1 MAAATCTDDI
11 VRDIPETLWNGLENG
26 RFGRDRLIELDRDL
40 QDFARRQGAPTE

>member
-1 MAAATCTDDI
+1 VS

-40 QDFARRQGAPTE
+40 QDFARRQGAPME